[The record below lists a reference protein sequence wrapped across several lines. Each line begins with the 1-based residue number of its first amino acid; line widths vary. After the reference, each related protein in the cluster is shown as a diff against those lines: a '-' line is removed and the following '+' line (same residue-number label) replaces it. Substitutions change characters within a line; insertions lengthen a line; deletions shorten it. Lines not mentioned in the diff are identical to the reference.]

1 MKDSLNTISRRIIVV
16 PAFLILF
23 LFCITFASAQPSDS
37 VRLGNNVAEDNMP
50 LQNPAAPASYTMP
63 VQNAPVS
70 FNYNDPQTYTIADVT
85 VSGVK
90 YYTTEQILSLV
101 GLSIGDTVMIP
112 GDQLSQIA
120 RKLWAMRYFSDISV
134 TAPRVVGDKV
144 YLNIHLAERP
154 RVSWWAFS
162 GEGVKKSAKEDLA
175 ERLKLRRGS
184 EYSEYVINTS
194 IDLIKKYY
202 AEKGYLNAEVEVI
215 QQNDTVVNN
224 AVRVTFNIDRKSK
237 VKIKQID
244 FEGNAALS
252 DRKLARAMKKTKA
265 NTLLNLFSSKK
276 FNAEEFEKD
285 KDNVITAYNEKGYR
299 DAQIVADSVY
309 VINEKRLGIK
319 LKVDEGKQYYFRD
332 ITWVGNTKLPS
343 ELLDNIL
350 GIKKGDVYDRVLLD
364 KKLNGDQGSVSM
376 WYSDNG
382 YLFFHVDPVEVA
394 VAGDSIDF
402 EMRMYEGE
410 QATFKRILITGN
422 VKTNERVVRRELY
435 TKPGYLWSRSAWERS
450 LRELASSG
458 NFEPE
463 KILSQEGF
471 RVSPNPQDNT
481 VDLTYILTEKA
492 NDQLELSG
500 GWGGNTFVGTI
511 GVKFSNFS
519 IRRLFKKNAW
529 RPVPSGDAQ
538 TLALRL
544 QIQGTYYTAFS
555 LQFVEPWLGGK
566 KPTSLSLTAY
576 FTRETNAS
584 YYFQTVDRWMETFG
598 LSAGIGTRL
607 QWPDSYFQL
616 YNALSFQRYNLNN
629 WPESYYGFSYGV
641 SHNINW
647 NIVFSRNSTDQPFY
661 PRKGSEFSLGL
672 QITPPYSVFRPNA
685 DYSAMTA
692 GEKYKWIEYH
702 KWTFKG
708 ALYTQLVGDFVLLT
722 RMQFGYL
729 GFYSKSLGYSPFE
742 GFILGGDGMTG
753 YNRYGQE
760 NIALR
765 GYANSSITPIVNGAY
780 AGHVY
785 DKFTLELRHPVI
797 MEQQASIYA
806 CVFFEGGNAWSD
818 IKQFNPFAIKRAA
831 GVGVK
836 VMLPIVGILGID
848 WGYGFDPVVGNSE
861 ANGSNFAFTFGMQF

>member
-1 MKDSLNTISRRIIVV
+1 MKDSLNTTSRRIFVV

-23 LFCITFASAQPSDS
+23 LFCITVASAQSPDS
-37 VRLGNNVAEDNMP
+37 I
-50 LQNPAAPASYTMP
+50 
-63 VQNAPVS
+63 PVS

-101 GLSIGDTVMIP
+101 SLSVGDTVMIP

-120 RKLWAMRYFSDISV
+120 RKLWAMRYFSDIAV

-144 YLNIHLAERP
+144 YLNIHLLERP
-154 RVSWWAFS
+154 RVSLWTFS
-162 GEGVKKSAKEDLA
+162 GEGVKKSAREDLV

-202 AEKGYLNAEVEVI
+202 AEKGYLNAEVNVI
-215 QQNDTVVNN
+215 QQNDTSVNN
-224 AVRVTFNIDRKSK
+224 AVRVTFDINRKSK
-237 VKIKQID
+237 VKIKEID
-244 FEGNAALS
+244 FEGNTALS
-252 DRKLARAMKKTKA
+252 GRRLARAMKKTKA
-265 NTLLNLFSSKK
+265 NTIWNIFSSKK
-276 FNAEEFEKD
+276 FNAEEFEND
-285 KDNVITAYNEKGYR
+285 KENVITAYNEKGYR
-299 DAQIVADSVY
+299 DAQIVWDSVY

-319 LKVDEGKQYYFRD
+319 LKVDEGKQYYFRN

-343 ELLDNIL
+343 DVLNNIL
-350 GIKKGDVYDRVLLD
+350 GIQKGDVYDRVLLD
-364 KKLNGDQGSVSM
+364 KKLNGEQGSVNM

-382 YLFFHVDPVEVA
+382 YLFFQVSPVEVA

-410 QATFKRILITGN
+410 QAIFKRILITGN

-471 RVSPNPQDNT
+471 RIAPNQQDNT

-500 GWGGNTFVGTI
+500 GWGGNTFVGTV
-511 GVKFSNFS
+511 GVRFSNFS
-519 IRRLFKKNAW
+519 IRRFFKKNAW

-544 QIQGTYYTAFS
+544 QIQGTYYTALS

-566 KPTSLSLTAY
+566 KQTSLSVTTY
-576 FTRETNAS
+576 FTRETDAS
-584 YYFQTVDRWMETFG
+584 YYTQTVSRWMETLG
-598 LSAGIGTRL
+598 VSAGIGTRL

-616 YNALSFQRYNLNN
+616 YNELSFQRYSLHD
-629 WPESYYGFSYGV
+629 WPESYYGFSNGL
-641 SHNINW
+641 SHNLSW
-647 NIVFSRNSTDQPFY
+647 SIVLSRNSTDQPFY

-685 DYSAMTA
+685 DYSVMTA
-692 GEKYKWIEYH
+692 GEKYK
-702 KWTFKG
+702 G
-708 ALYTQLVGDFVLLT
+708 ALYTQVLGDFVVLA
-722 RMQFGYL
+722 RAQFGYL
-729 GFYSKSLGYSPFE
+729 GFFNRSLGYSPFE
-742 GFILGGDGMTG
+742 GFILGGDGMSG

-765 GYANSSITPIVNGAY
+765 GYANSSITPLVNGAY

-806 CVFFEGGNAWSD
+806 CLFFEGGNAWSD
-818 IKQFNPFAIKRAA
+818 IRQFNPFAIKRAA

>member
-1 MKDSLNTISRRIIVV
+1 MRYFPNIIAARIIPV
-16 PAFLILF
+16 PAF
-23 LFCITFASAQPSDS
+23 LFCITAATAQPADS
-37 VRLGNNVAEDNMP
+37 IQIEKNAQPDTAQ
-50 LQNPAAPASYTMP
+50 LQGAPG
-63 VQNAPVS
+63 S
-70 FNYNDPQTYTIADVT
+70 FNYNDPQTYVVADVT
-85 VSGVK
+85 ISGVK
-90 YYTTEQILSLV
+90 YYTTDQILSLV

-112 GDQLSQIA
+112 SDRLSQIA
-120 RKLWAMRYFSDISV
+120 RKLWAMRYFSDISI
-134 TAPRVVGDKV
+134 TAPRVVGDRV
-144 YLNIHLAERP
+144 YLDIYLAERP
-154 RVSWWAFS
+154 RVSLWSFS
-162 GEGVKKSAKEDLA
+162 GEGVKKSAKEDLL

-202 AEKGYLNAEVEVI
+202 AEKGYLNAEVNVI
-215 QQNDTVVNN
+215 QQNDTMVSN
-224 AVRVTFNIDRKSK
+224 AIRVTFDIDRKSK

-244 FEGNAALS
+244 FEGNTALS

-265 NTLLNLFSSKK
+265 NTLRNFFSSKK
-276 FNAEEFEKD
+276 FKAEEYEND
-285 KDNVITAYNEKGYR
+285 KENLITAYNEKGYR
-299 DAQIVADSVY
+299 DAQIIADSVY

-319 LKVDEGKQYYFRD
+319 LTVDEGKRYYFRN
-332 ITWVGNTKLPS
+332 ITWVGNTKLPA
-343 ELLDNIL
+343 EILDNIL
-350 GIKKGDVYDRVLLD
+350 GIQKGDVYDRVLLE
-364 KKLNGDQGSVSM
+364 KRLSSDQASVST

-382 YLFFHVDPVEVA
+382 YLFFQVDPVEVA
-394 VAGDSIDF
+394 VTGDSIDF
-402 EMRMYEGE
+402 EMRIYEGE
-410 QATFKRILITGN
+410 QAMFKRINISGN
-422 VKTNERVVRRELY
+422 TKTNERVVRRELY
-435 TKPGYLWSRSAWERS
+435 TKPGYLWSRTAWERS

-463 KILSQEGF
+463 KIMSSEGF
-471 RVSPNPQDNT
+471 RVVPNPQDNT

-500 GWGGNTFVGTI
+500 GWGGNTFVGTV
-511 GVKFSNFS
+511 GVRFTNFS
-519 IRRLFKKNAW
+519 IRRLFKKGAW

-555 LQFVEPWLGGK
+555 VQFVEPWLGGK

-584 YYFQTVDRWMETFG
+584 YYFQSVDMWMETLG

-616 YNALSFQRYNLNN
+616 YNELSFQRYSLFN
-629 WPESYYGFSYGV
+629 WPESYYGFTDGL
-641 SHNINW
+641 SHNLSWRIQL
-647 NIVFSRNSTDQPFY
+647 SRNSTDQPFY

-672 QITPPYSVFRPNA
+672 QITPPYSLFRGNA
-685 DYSAMTA
+685 DYGAMSAA
-692 GEKYKWIEYH
+692 EKYKWIEYH

-708 ALYTQLVGDFVLLT
+708 ALYTQLVGDFVMLT
-722 RMQFGYL
+722 RVQFGYL
-729 GFYSKSLGYSPFE
+729 GFFNRSLGYSPFE

-765 GYANSSITPIVNGAY
+765 GYANSSITPLVNGAY

-797 MEQQASIYA
+797 MEQQAQIYA
-806 CVFFEGGNAWSD
+806 CLFLEGGNAWSD

>member
-1 MKDSLNTISRRIIVV
+1 MRYFLNIIAGRII
-16 PAFLILF
+16 LIPVF
-23 LFCITFASAQPSDS
+23 LFCITTAAAQPADS
-37 VRLGNNVAEDNMP
+37 VQLEK
-50 LQNPAAPASYTMP
+50 QAPADS
-63 VQNAPVS
+63 VLLQGAPVS
-70 FNYNDPQTYTIADVT
+70 FSYNDPQTYVVADVT
-85 VSGVK
+85 ISGVK

-101 GLSIGDTVMIP
+101 GLSVGDTVMIP
-112 GDQLSQIA
+112 SDQLSQIA
-120 RKLWAMRYFSDISV
+120 RKLWGMRYFSDISI
-134 TAPRVVGDKV
+134 TAPRVVGDRV

-154 RVSWWAFS
+154 RVSLWSFS

-184 EYSEYVINTS
+184 EYSEYVVNTS

-202 AEKGYLNAEVEVI
+202 AEKGYLNAEVNVI
-215 QQNDTVVNN
+215 QQNDTVVSN
-224 AVRVTFNIDRKSK
+224 AIRVTFDIDRKSK

-244 FEGNAALS
+244 FEGNTALS
-252 DRKLARAMKKTKA
+252 DGKLARAMKKTKA
-265 NTLLNLFSSKK
+265 NTLRNFFSSKK
-276 FNAEEFEKD
+276 FNAEEFEND
-285 KDNVITAYNEKGYR
+285 KENVITAYNEKGYR
-299 DAQIVADSVY
+299 DAQIIADTVY
-309 VINEKRLGIK
+309 TINEKRLGIK
-319 LKVDEGKQYYFRD
+319 LTVDEGKQYYFRD
-332 ITWVGNTKLPS
+332 IIWVGNTKLPS
-343 ELLDNIL
+343 EILDNIL
-350 GIKKGDVYDRVLLD
+350 GIEKGDVYDRVLLE
-364 KKLNGDQGSVSM
+364 KKLSSDQASVST

-382 YLFFHVDPVEVA
+382 YLFFQVDPVEVA
-394 VAGDSIDF
+394 VDGDSIDF

-410 QATFKRILITGN
+410 QAVFKRINITGN
-422 VKTNERVVRRELY
+422 VKTNERVIRRELY
-435 TKPGYLWSRSAWERS
+435 TKPGYLWSRTAFERS
-450 LRELASSG
+450 LRELASAG

-463 KILSQEGF
+463 KVMSPEGF
-471 RVSPNPQDNT
+471 RVVPNPQDNT
-481 VDLTYILTEKA
+481 VDLTYILPEKS

-500 GWGGNTFVGTI
+500 GWGGNTFVGTV
-511 GVKFSNFS
+511 GVRFANFS
-519 IRRLFKKNAW
+519 IRRFFKKNAW

-555 LQFVEPWLGGK
+555 LQFVEPWLGGR
-566 KPTSLSLTAY
+566 KPTSLSVTAY

-584 YYFQTVDRWMETFG
+584 YYFQTVDQWMETLG

-616 YNALSFQRYNLNN
+616 YNALSFQRYSLYN
-629 WPESYYGFSYGV
+629 WPESYYGFSDGL
-641 SHNINW
+641 SHNINY

-672 QITPPYSVFRPNA
+672 QITPPYSLFRGNV

-692 GEKYKWIEYH
+692 AEKYKWIEYH
-702 KWTFKG
+702 KWSFKG
-708 ALYTQLVGDFVLLT
+708 ALYTQLVGDLVMFARV
-722 RMQFGYL
+722 QFGYL
-729 GFYSKSLGYSPFE
+729 GFFKRSLGYSPFE
-742 GFILGGDGMTG
+742 GFILGGDGMSG

-806 CVFFEGGNAWSD
+806 CLFLEGGNAWSD

-848 WGYGFDPVVGNSE
+848 WGYGFDTVVGNSE